1 MQKHPKV
8 GNHVN
13 KEFKE
18 FERLQGIFGKDRA
31 NGQRAET
38 AADAVENGENQA
50 DDDDWTQQHDNSPS
64 SGGNTSTRNEHAS
77 AEPPPKR
84 QRLAQIASTFIESFN
99 SKMDAVTTDFAKVAD
114 KIPDPSK
121 RDLVQEVKKLELTE
135 EEEIELIIKFSQ
147 NPQFEKFFWEFQGT
161 QRMSFARRIMRMH

>member
-1 MQKHPKV
+1 MQKHSKV

-38 AADAVENGENQA
+38 ATDAVENGENQA

-84 QRLAQIASTFIESFN
+84 Q
-99 SKMDAVTTDFAKVAD
+99 
-114 KIPDPSK
+114 
-121 RDLVQEVKKLELTE
+121 
-135 EEEIELIIKFSQ
+135 
-147 NPQFEKFFWEFQGT
+147 
-161 QRMSFARRIMRMH
+161 